1 MSVPSGNALPR
12 KLALDETGERLA
24 HHLASSQTRRSFIG
38 TLGALLLGVT
48 AERAV
53 GGGRRAIPGTERIAG
68 GWYGFCGHYFTT
80 GSCRGPFKLP
90 RVDAEGKP
98 LRPADGRPVDDAG
111 RLINDQGEPVDE
123 AGNRLPAASGQY
135 VAAGPRTRMC
145 EDVVPRRHGHKDA
158 VLQGSWYRCCNGQI
172 RKLWDCCSAS
182 PRRINGDRS
191 LRGYCYGNRKV
202 FCVVY
207 VETGIPC

>member
-1 MSVPSGNALPR
+1 MPR
-12 KLALDETGERLA
+12 RARTKPPLDDAGERLA
-24 HHLASSQTRRSFIG
+24 YHLASSRTRRSFIG

-53 GGGRRAIPGTERIAG
+53 GGAKRPIAGTERIPG

-90 RVDAEGKP
+90 RVDREGQP

-111 RLINDQGEPVDE
+111 LLINDLGEPVDE
-123 AGNRLPAASGQY
+123 TGNRL
-135 VAAGPRTRMC
+135 VAANGAYTAPGPRTRLC
-145 EDVVPRRHGHKDA
+145 EDGVRRRHGLGDA

-172 RKLWDCCSAS
+172 RKLWDCCSES
-182 PRRINGDRS
+182 PHRINGDGA
-191 LRGYCYGNRKV
+191 LRGYCYGKRKV